1 MARAWIALGSNV
13 GDRRAHLERA
23 LVGLARTPSTRLLR
37 SSRWIETAPV
47 GGPAG
52 QGPYL
57 NGVAELETELGP
69 RELLERLQ
77 SLERDAGRLR
87 TVEGAPRTLDLDLLL
102 HGETRVDE
110 PDLVLPHPRMEQRTF
125 VLGPLAELAPDLVLP
140 RSGRTVAERLRELA
154 PGD

>member
-1 MARAWIALGSNV
+1 MTRAWIALGSNV

-23 LVGLARTPSTRLLR
+23 LAGLARTPATRVVR
-37 SSRWIETAPV
+37 SSSWIETDPV

-69 RELLERLQ
+69 RELLDQLLA
-77 SLERDAGRLR
+77 LERDAGRVR

-102 HGETRVDE
+102 HGEARIDE
-110 PDLVLPHPRMEQRTF
+110 PGLVVPHPRMEQRTF
-125 VLGPLAELAPDLVLP
+125 VLAPLAELAPDLVLP
-140 RSGRTVAERLRELA
+140 RSGRTVAERLREL
-154 PGD
+154 

>member
-1 MARAWIALGSNV
+1 MTRAWIALGSNV

-23 LVGLARTPSTRLLR
+23 LAGLARTPSTRVVR
-37 SSRWIETAPV
+37 SSSWIETDPV

-69 RELLERLQ
+69 RELLERLLA
-77 SLERDAGRLR
+77 LEREAGRVR

-102 HGETRVDE
+102 HGESRIDE
-110 PDLVLPHPRMEQRTF
+110 PGLIVPHPRMEQRIF
-125 VLGPLAELAPDLVLP
+125 VLAPLAELAPDLVLP
-140 RSGRTVAERLRELA
+140 HCGRTVAERLREL
-154 PGD
+154 